1 MDYTLQAIV
10 RRVQTD
16 KLDDDEFDTGVITRF
31 INDTQRDIFNNYELS
46 FQEKIF
52 AGTLPAT
59 STMFSVPTDLA
70 LLQRAVL
77 SNGTNVQDIS
87 SKYMPWREFV
97 QRYPDPSANPAGD
110 VSNWTSYAGNIIL
123 NCPQEDEQ
131 TLTMY
136 YIRKPITLVTG
147 TQVPEIPEEFSELLV
162 LGAYIRC
169 LKFNEDNDQ
178 AAYHE
183 VEYNKMLDLLVTR
196 YGARL
201 SPGSVKMASSQ
212 IQLRRR

>member
-10 RRVQTD
+10 RRVQVD
-16 KLDDDEFDTGVITRF
+16 KLDDDEFDTGIIGRF
-31 INDTQRDIFNNYELS
+31 VNDTQRDIFNQFELS

-52 AGTLPAT
+52 AGTLPAG
-59 STMFSVPTDLA
+59 STMFNVPDDLA
-70 LLQRAVL
+70 LLQRAIL
-77 SNGTNVQDIS
+77 TNGDNIQDIS
-87 SKYMPWREFV
+87 KKYMPWRDFLNT
-97 QRYPDPSANPAGD
+97 YPSPTTNPTGD

-136 YIRKPITLVTG
+136 YIKKPIVLTTG

-169 LKFNEDNDQ
+169 LKFNEDFDQ
-178 AAYHE
+178 AAYVE
-183 VEYNKMLDLLVTR
+183 IEYNKLLDLLVTR
-196 YGARL
+196 YGGRV
-201 SPGSVKMASSQ
+201 SPGSIKMANQQ
-212 IQLRRR
+212 IAMRRR

>member
-10 RRVQTD
+10 SRVRTD

-31 INDTQRDIFNNYELS
+31 INDTQRDIFNQFELS

-59 STMFSVPTDLA
+59 STMFSVPDDLA

-77 SNGTNVQDIS
+77 TNGTDVQDIS
-87 SKYMPWREFV
+87 KKYMPWREFSEL
-97 QRYPDPSANPAGD
+97 YPAPASNESGD

-136 YIRKPITLVTG
+136 YIRKPITLTVG
-147 TQVPEIPEEFSELLV
+147 TQVPEIPYEFEELLV

-183 VEYNKMLDLLVTR
+183 GEYNKLLDLLVTR
-196 YGARL
+196 YGGRI
-201 SPGSVKMASSQ
+201 SPGSIKMANQQ
-212 IQLRRR
+212 IKIRRR

>member
-10 RRVQTD
+10 QRVKTD
-16 KLDDDEFDTGVITRF
+16 KLDDDEFDTGIIGRF
-31 INDTQRDIFNNYELS
+31 VNDTQRDIFNNYELS

-52 AGTLPAT
+52 AGTLPST
-59 STMFSVPTDLA
+59 STMFNVPSDLA

-77 SNGTNVQDIS
+77 TNGTDIHDIT

-97 QRYPDPSANPAGD
+97 SKYPSPGSNTAGK
-110 VSNWTSYAGNIIL
+110 VTNWTSYAGNIIL
-123 NCPQEDEQ
+123 DCPQSTDQ

-136 YIRKPITLVTG
+136 YIRKPVVLTTG

-169 LKFNEDNDQ
+169 LKFNEDFDQ
-178 AAYHE
+178 AAYVE
-183 VEYNKMLDLLVTR
+183 IEYNKLLDLLVSR

-201 SPGSVKMASSQ
+201 SPGSVKMANQQ
-212 IQLRRR
+212 IRMRRR